1 MRNRVSGGIY
11 VVEAM
16 RNGAVQY
23 WAAATLRQN
32 AVAAVVEK
40 LGPEWVVT
48 LTKRRLTN
56 QRLSILKMRPNTVR
70 KL

>member
-40 LGPEWVVT
+40 MGPECVVT

>member
-40 LGPEWVVT
+40 MGPEWVVT